1 MSDISAL
8 GLGLMGAALAQA
20 LVASGH
26 TVTVWN
32 RSPAKALPLVELG
45 AALASNVAAAV
56 EASPVILICVN
67 GYHVTRTM
75 FESPEVVKNL
85 SRRIVVQLSTG
96 TPKEARESETWF
108 VSHGAQYL
116 DGAILAGPNAI
127 GTPNSTILYSGR
139 REAFERCNDLLKSFG
154 EDVRF
159 VGDKIGSAAA
169 LDLAW
174 LSKLFGTYAGVAH
187 GTILCKSEGVDL
199 DLYSKVFMEK
209 DSARWMIDV
218 IGKNAFKN
226 PGATLGVWNT
236 ALQRIRDQA
245 SHKEIN
251 CEVPDFVAGILNRAI
266 AAGHGDEHIAAMV
279 KVFRSNPD
287 LMTRWE
293 A

>member
-8 GLGLMGAALAQA
+8 GLGRMGSALARA
-20 LVASGH
+20 LINGGH
-26 TVTVWN
+26 NVTVWN

-45 AALASNVAAAV
+45 ATLAGSVATAV
-56 EASPVILICVN
+56 ESSPVILICVDN
-67 GYHVTRTM
+67 YQVTRTM
-75 FESPEVVKNL
+75 FESPDAVRKL
-85 SRRIVVQLSTG
+85 SGRIVVQLSTG
-96 TPKEARESETWF
+96 TPKEARESEAWF
-108 VSHGAQYL
+108 VAHGAQYL

-127 GTPNSTILYSGR
+127 GTPNSTILYSGWR
-139 REAFERCNDLLKSFG
+139 DAFERCNDLLKSFG
-154 EDVRF
+154 DDVRF

-187 GTILCKSEGVDL
+187 GAILCESEGVDL

-218 IGKNAFKN
+218 IGMNAFKN
-226 PGATLGVWNT
+226 PGATLGVWNA

-245 SHKEIN
+245 SDKEIN
-251 CEVPDFVAGILNRAI
+251 CEVPDFVAGILSRAI
-266 AAGHGDEHIAAMV
+266 AAGHGDEHVAAMV
-279 KVFRSNPD
+279 KVFRSPSN
-287 LMTRWE
+287 LVTRWE